1 MIVLINEQNVDWD
14 TMWIETMERRKN
26 FQDSVSVAE
35 LIDFTVYIQHTIND
49 IRNLFLYNFYILTIN
64 YIFMCDYFNNAF
76 VTETC
81 NIVH

>member
-1 MIVLINEQNVDWD
+1 
-14 TMWIETMERRKN
+14 MWIETMERQKN

-35 LIDFTVYIQHTIND
+35 LIDFTVYIQYTIND
-49 IRNLFLYNFYILTIN
+49 IRKLFLY
-64 YIFMCDYFNNAF
+64 DYFNNAF